1 MKLNGT
7 MMKTVGSLTTKAKV
21 NSPKILLISGF
32 VCLIGAVVASHHAGR
47 KVDEVLDNTKEQ
59 IDNLKAMKEAGE
71 YEDVE
76 TGENVE
82 FTSEDYKKEMTHT
95 YIFSGLE
102 LAKLYGPVVAGT
114 IGAGICFFSGNQ
126 ILAKRLA
133 GMTAA
138 YGAAQKA
145 YMRYRKNV
153 VEDLGEDADRKYLL
167 GLNGKHREKYY
178 DTKIDEKTGEVVN
191 IGKAK
196 TREFDVVS
204 DVKDWRQA
212 SPYAV
217 ETSKCGGFTK
227 DYQYNIMFL
236 ENLEKKVNVTLD
248 WKGYVS
254 LYEVYEMLG
263 CLNNITSEAEKMAHQ
278 VGWVKGYGDG
288 DVRFN
293 LVMVPTTCYIADGVA
308 GNLSEVGLIDFNC
321 IGSIWDKI

>member
-7 MMKTVGSLTTKAKV
+7 IMKTVGSLVSKAKV
-21 NSPKILLISGF
+21 NSPTICLVGGL
-32 VCLIGAVVASHHAGR
+32 VCLGAGAYFWHQAGR
-47 KVDEVLDNTKEQ
+47 HIDEKLDESKEQ

-76 TGENVE
+76 TGEMVE
-82 FTSEDYKKEMTHT
+82 FTVEEYKKELTHAYVVT
-95 YIFSGLE
+95 SIE
-102 LAKLYGPVVAGT
+102 TIKLYGPAVLCTV
-114 IGAGICFFSGNQ
+114 GAGVCFVTGNQ

-138 YGAAQKA
+138 YSAAQKA

-167 GLNGKHREKYY
+167 GLDAKHREKYY

-196 TREFDVVS
+196 IREFDVVS

-236 ENLEKKVNVTLD
+236 ESLEKKVNATLD